1 MNIRAAESGLQSTEF
16 RPRSVIPDQSA
27 LPLRVAIIGAGR
39 MGYWHGRA
47 ARHVGSKVVAIVD
60 PDANRARTLARTC
73 RTATVATQVSEL
85 HGSGLDAVHIC
96 SPASTHGA
104 LAAQVL
110 DLGIHAL
117 VEKPLAESADETRR
131 LLAIAQ
137 RNSVILCPV
146 HQIAFQACIEGA
158 AEALATLE
166 GPCAIDFRV
175 YSAGGAGRSESEL
188 DEIVGNILPHPFSVL
203 RRLWPHAAW
212 EPHRWFVIRPRPGEL
227 LVAGEH
233 AGALL
238 SLLVSIHARPTCF
251 EMTVHSRRGAIA
263 LDFFHGFAI
272 RYDGKVSRF
281 RKIARP
287 FAISLKLFGAAS
299 RNLIRRGLRAEVA
312 YPGLQQLT
320 RAFYSAVQG
329 ANPPP
334 ISVDDAMAV
343 AVARDAILAGAN
355 RSVRGAFVA

>member
-1 MNIRAAESGLQSTEF
+1 M
-16 RPRSVIPDQSA
+16 D
-27 LPLRVAIIGAGR
+27 
-39 MGYWHGRA
+39 
-47 ARHVGSKVVAIVD
+47 
-60 PDANRARTLARTC
+60 
-73 RTATVATQVSEL
+73 
-85 HGSGLDAVHIC
+85 
-96 SPASTHGA
+96 
-104 LAAQVL
+104 
-110 DLGIHAL
+110 
-117 VEKPLAESADETRR
+117 
-131 LLAIAQ
+131 
-137 RNSVILCPV
+137 
-146 HQIAFQACIEGA
+146 A

-166 GPCAIDFRV
+166 GPCAVDFRIC
-175 YSAGGAGRSESEL
+175 SAGGAGRSESDL
-188 DEIVGNILPHPFSVL
+188 DEIVGNIVPHPLSVL

-212 EPHRWFVIRPRPGEL
+212 EPHHWFVIRPRPGEL

-238 SLLVSIHARPTCF
+238 SLLVSMHARPTCF

-312 YPGLQQLT
+312 YPGLQLLT
-320 RAFYSAVQG
+320 RAFYSAVRG

-334 ISVDDAMAV
+334 ISVDDAIAV
-343 AVARDAILAGAN
+343 AVARDAILAGAI

>member
-1 MNIRAAESGLQSTEF
+1 MNIRAAEFGLQSTEF
-16 RPRSVIPDQSA
+16 RLRSVIPDQSA
-27 LPLRVAIIGAGR
+27 RPLRVAIIGAGL

-47 ARHVGSKVVAIVD
+47 ARHVGAKVVAIVD
-60 PDANRARTLARTC
+60 PDANRARALARTC

-85 HGSGLDAVHIC
+85 HGSGIDAVHIC
-96 SPASTHGA
+96 SPALTHGT

-110 DLGIHAL
+110 DAGIHAL

-137 RNSVILCPV
+137 RNGVILCPV
-146 HQIAFQACIEGA
+146 HQIAFQACIEGTV
-158 AEALATLE
+158 EALAAPE
-166 GPCAIDFRV
+166 DPCAIDFRV
-175 YSAGGAGRSESEL
+175 CSAGGAGRSESEL
-188 DEIVGNILPHPFSVL
+188 DEIVGNILPHPISML
-203 RRLWPHAAW
+203 RRLWPQAAW

-227 LVAGEH
+227 LVGGEH

-238 SLLVSIHARPTCF
+238 SLLVSMHARPTCF
-251 EMTVHSRRGAIA
+251 EMTVYSRRGAIA

-281 RKIARP
+281 WKIVRP
-287 FAISLKLFGAAS
+287 FANSLKLFGAAS
-299 RNLIRRGLRAEVA
+299 RNLISRGLRAEVA

-320 RAFYSAVQG
+320 RAFYSAVRG
-329 ANPPP
+329 AGPPP
-334 ISVDDAMAV
+334 ISADDAIAV

-355 RSVRGAFVA
+355 RFVVA